1 MFNSFIFPAIS
12 RGFLLQILGAF
23 LVFIVGLVIS
33 WIISKIV
40 RDFLNKIRLNR
51 VIKGL
56 GWKEAFAR
64 AEIKLD
70 MAKFFGEIAKWLI
83 LIIFLMAACEIVE
96 LSQFSQLL
104 GRIVD
109 YFPNILVASLIFI
122 VTVFLVDFTYR
133 IFLATTK
140 KTDKRTELT
149 YSRFLGVGARRAI
162 WVLATL
168 AILYQLQIV
177 PDLILSLF
185 IAILGLLVLACG
197 IAFGLGGK
205 EIAKKILE
213 EWKEKLP

>member
-1 MFNSFIFPAIS
+1 MFNSFIFPVIS

-40 RDFLNKIRLNR
+40 RDFLNKIRLNQ
-51 VIKGL
+51 VIKRL

-83 LIIFLMAACEIVE
+83 LIIFLMAACEIVG

-213 EWKEKLP
+213 EWKEKLL